1 MYFEVKLKAFKPF
14 VNRYQINLMAERS
27 YVLSIELKIITD
39 KMDINKKKI
48 RQRLTIM
55 QIKSRIKISLNN
67 TKKLSLF
74 HSSLISLRKYC

>member
-1 MYFEVKLKAFKPF
+1 LYFEVKLKAFKPF

>member
-1 MYFEVKLKAFKPF
+1 LYFEVKSKAFKPF

-39 KMDINKKKI
+39 KMDIYKKQI

-55 QIKSRIKISLNN
+55 QIKSRIKFL
-67 TKKLSLF
+67 
-74 HSSLISLRKYC
+74 LITRRN

>member
-1 MYFEVKLKAFKPF
+1 
-14 VNRYQINLMAERS
+14 MAERS

-39 KMDINKKKI
+39 KMDIYKKKI